1 MKSLAY
7 SRKLL
12 TFAPKKRKC
21 LQEAPDAPTST
32 LKKITDS
39 FDGMPLSELVFYV

>member
-12 TFAPKKRKC
+12 TFATKKRKC
-21 LQEAPDAPTST
+21 LQEAPMR
-32 LKKITDS
+32 
-39 FDGMPLSELVFYV
+39 MPAL